1 VNLRVAN
8 RNSANIASAHL
19 VARPV
24 WTTIMG
30 TKGLVLYV
38 CCLFLLSPAFAQPLT
53 ERNPRSFSERVRFAE
68 DRVLYSFLDDV
79 TSAVER
85 HDWEQLLTY
94 FYEETYLIQTQEFS
108 LSDSA
113 FILGAFG
120 LNMVDNALVAP
131 AEDSSPFAA
140 LNQIDTITITERVNS
155 GIGAAELR
163 GFVTLIEGG
172 RLHITLFLRRS
183 PTGRYEIVSPV
194 G

>member
-1 VNLRVAN
+1 MKY
-8 RNSANIASAHL
+8 L
-19 VARPV
+19 V
-24 WTTIMG
+24 IG
-30 TKGLVLYV
+30 V
-38 CCLFLLSPAFAQPLT
+38 CCLLLSSTVLAQTLP
-53 ERNPRSFSERVRFAE
+53 ERTPRSFAERVRFAE

-79 TSAVER
+79 TTTVEQ

-94 FYEETYLIQTQEFS
+94 FYEETYLIQSQEFN
-108 LSDSA
+108 LSDA
-113 FILGAFG
+113 EFILGAFG

-131 AEDSSPFAA
+131 PENMSPFAA

-163 GFVTLIEGG
+163 GFITLIDGG